1 MINVTIIIIITLNLN
16 MLFVDAKIQIEESA
30 LDFHVTTMVNLKSK
44 EECKAQDGKIYMPV

>member
-1 MINVTIIIIITLNLN
+1 